1 MSPNGKGMATIKGV
15 LVFIAN
21 SKVGEHLKVKITN
34 VDEFSADAE
43 IIKTT
48 AIETWKSLFF

>member
-21 SKVGEHLKVKITN
+21 SKIGDHLKVIITN
-34 VDEFSADAE
+34 VDPFSADAE

-48 AIETWKSLFF
+48 TNEP

>member
-21 SKVGEHLKVKITN
+21 SKVGERLKVKITN

-43 IIKTT
+43 IINTT
-48 AIETWKSLFF
+48 AIET